1 MPIQNAPLLAFNRG
15 RVSSLALARIDL
27 KRLALS
33 AEVQT
38 NWLPRSLG
46 PMMLRPGLQYI
57 DATRN
62 NGAAKHLPLV
72 FSSADTAIVE
82 LTDSVMRVRLSE
94 AAIQRSSRATTIAN
108 GTF

>member
-1 MPIQNAPLLAFNRG
+1 MPLQNAPLLAFNRG
-15 RVSSLALARIDL
+15 RVSKLALARIDL

-46 PMMLRPGLQYI
+46 PMMLRPGFEYI

-62 NGAAKHLPLV
+62 NAAAKHIPFV
-72 FSSADTAIVE
+72 FSSADTAITE

-94 AAIQRSSRATTIAN
+94 ILIARPGVSSAVAN
-108 GTF
+108 GA